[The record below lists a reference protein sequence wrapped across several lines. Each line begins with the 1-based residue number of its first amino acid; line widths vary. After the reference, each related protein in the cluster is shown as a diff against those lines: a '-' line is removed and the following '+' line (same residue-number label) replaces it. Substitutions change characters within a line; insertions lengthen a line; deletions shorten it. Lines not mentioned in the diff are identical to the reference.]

1 MMSLVTLESLVM
13 MRIVAAH
20 GVTLGVT
27 SQVEPV
33 IESQVVFVSLPEQRH

>member
-1 MMSLVTLESLVM
+1 MIMGN
-13 MRIVAAH
+13 VAAH
-20 GVTLGVT
+20 GVTFGVT

>member
-1 MMSLVTLESLVM
+1 MM
-13 MRIVAAH
+13 MREVAAH